1 MVTWKDK
8 LNIRLGIFLLLLG
21 TSSLLTLGFTHSNFI
36 HSSASLNYLKFNNS
50 CLIYKDQYLYLG
62 KKTFLNDVEKK
73 IFNNRISTR
82 LPKYI
87 DLFKKYSQ
95 DNFLTWYLL
104 AAISYQESHWNHKAI
119 SPTQVKG
126 LMMITFD
133 TMNFIGI
140 KNRLDPEQSVHG
152 ASKYLKNIYGR
163 LPSSIKGPDR
173 LWMTIA
179 AYNVGLGHLEDARK
193 LTQRFGGNPN
203 NWSNVSKYL
212 PLLSKKKYYQ
222 SLKHGYAR
230 GYEPVIYVKRI
241 QAYLEILRLK
251 DRSVIASFY
260 KKFF

>member
-1 MVTWKDK
+1 M
-8 LNIRLGIFLLLLG
+8 LNNLKFRYSFVAFL
-21 TSSLLTLGFTHSNFI
+21 SLLTVLTI
-36 HSSASLNYLKFNNS
+36 EAPILASYAEENKSFLQDDLNYLWKEDKAGFN
-50 CLIYKDQYLYLG
+50 
-62 KKTFLNDVEKK
+62 TFLQRAHK
-73 IFNNRISTR
+73 R
-82 LPKYI
+82 LPKYESYFQEAAKDI
-87 DLFKKYSQ
+87 DVHWTLI
-95 DNFLTWYLL
+95 

-193 LTQRFGGNPN
+193 LTQKFGGNPN

-222 SLKHGYAR
+222 NLKHGYAR